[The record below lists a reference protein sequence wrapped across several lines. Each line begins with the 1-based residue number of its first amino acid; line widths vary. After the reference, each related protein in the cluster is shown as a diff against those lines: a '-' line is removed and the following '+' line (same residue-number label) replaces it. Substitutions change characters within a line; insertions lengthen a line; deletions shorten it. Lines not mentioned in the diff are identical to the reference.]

1 MSHSVAHTPL
11 ETLFLFQELARTGI
25 TTDGFDRAAKALVEN
40 ELINTDA
47 SYDAARLTPD
57 ALRQL
62 FLNVWTEELATANG
76 TTTSPNSKRRKLN
89 RPPVPTLKEAKQQVA
104 EYPALVERLYARWRD
119 SAVKSIR
126 EQEERLIVLAGEI
139 TSLDAE
145 ERAEKAKAAA
155 PPRPPAPNGTPGPK
169 TTLTPVPVPSTL
181 PNPVQAA
188 AAQPQVKPP
197 APAPHVEAPRQIRPA
212 PAQATAPTQTPV
224 PVPTPVPLPP
234 QAQIKQPPTT
244 TPVPPPVP
252 QTVPARR
259 DVAAPAGAFQ
269 QPPPPPPP
277 AQAAAA
283 AGASPAPANAP
294 ASSKPH
300 QPPKPHSGAGQVL
313 QPPVGAG
320 QPPVRP
326 GQSTSPVPLPAI
338 SPRPDSVSKTRTPG
352 PPTPAQPATPGTF
365 NPHL

>member
-1 MSHSVAHTPL
+1 MQNLAPIHLLQSRDGPLDRWRGGLWGMSHSVAHTPL

-145 ERAEKAKAAA
+145 ERAEKAEKAKAAA

-169 TTLTPVPVPSTL
+169 TTPTPVPVPSTL

-197 APAPHVEAPRQIRPA
+197 APAPHCQFQHRYLCLLKLKSSNPRLRRQYHHRFRKPYL
-212 PAQATAPTQTPV
+212 PGEMWPPLRV
-224 PVPTPVPLPP
+224 PSNSRRRLRLLHKQQRLPGHLLHLQMLQLQSRINLQSLTVALVRSCSPLL
-234 QAQIKQPPTT
+234 
-244 TPVPPPVP
+244 VLV
-252 QTVPARR
+252 
-259 DVAAPAGAFQ
+259 
-269 QPPPPPPP
+269 
-277 AQAAAA
+277 
-283 AGASPAPANAP
+283 N
-294 ASSKPH
+294 H
-300 QPPKPHSGAGQVL
+300 Q
-313 QPPVGAG
+313 
-320 QPPVRP
+320 
-326 GQSTSPVPLPAI
+326 
-338 SPRPDSVSKTRTPG
+338 
-352 PPTPAQPATPGTF
+352 
-365 NPHL
+365 